1 MTARRDW
8 RTTGTGR
15 YESLSFDVWLVKSSA
30 IGGQS
35 NANDWSGRMQTHGQ
49 LRCNFAIEAQSI
61 RVFLS
66 LNALK
71 TTDAELTL
79 MAMAAII
86 GDRRCPVSG

>member
-1 MTARRDW
+1 MGSHLPRFTAL
-8 RTTGTGR
+8 GR
-15 YESLSFDVWLVKSSA
+15 YEPLSFDVWLVKFSIA
-30 IGGQS
+30 DQS
-35 NANDWSGRMQTHGQ
+35 NANDWSGRMQNAWQ
-49 LRCNFAIEAQSI
+49 VRCNFEAQSI

>member
-1 MTARRDW
+1 MEAHEAARKN
-8 RTTGTGR
+8 GR
-15 YESLSFDVWLVKSSA
+15 CAKGECALKGIEESTWIA
-30 IGGQS
+30 IPPE
-35 NANDWSGRMQTHGQ
+35 
-49 LRCNFAIEAQSI
+49 LKRCNFEGQST

-86 GDRRCPVSG
+86 GDRRCPVNG